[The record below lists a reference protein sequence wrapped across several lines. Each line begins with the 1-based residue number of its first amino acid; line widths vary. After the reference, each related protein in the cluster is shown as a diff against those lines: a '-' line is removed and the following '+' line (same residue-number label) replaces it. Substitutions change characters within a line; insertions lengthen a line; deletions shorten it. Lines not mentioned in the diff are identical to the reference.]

1 MSLSIVPLIKG
12 FMEFNKDINL
22 DLLEMLGAELVY
34 FSPLSDSQLPDEING
49 LYLGGGY
56 PEVFA
61 KQLEENT
68 DIRVNIKSKLESGL
82 PAYAECGG
90 LMYMSE
96 AIINSAGEKFNMVG
110 IIPGVS
116 IMTKTLQRFGYVK

>member
-1 MSLSIVPLIKG
+1 
-12 FMEFNKDINL
+12 MEFNKDINL